1 MQGERA
7 EKRGRW
13 GRAWWGKRPISMHDI
28 SYRAGT
34 NKFFKRLLHKK
45 ERLINKNEIEND
57 ILKG

>member
-13 GRAWWGKRPISMHDI
+13 GRSWWGARPLAWYEYSNR
-28 SYRAGT
+28 SGT

-45 ERLINKNEIEND
+45 ERVINKDAIDQQFVIN
-57 ILKG
+57 